1 MVRTDVAVDEGHKR
15 RGQGTAGKI
24 EAAHNLPRNILRG
37 ILSPMF
43 GDVERHDANW
53 VAVLPGHQVGNGGF
67 EIGFAEIGF
76 RDAGP
81 SVP

>member
-1 MVRTDVAVDEGHKR
+1 
-15 RGQGTAGKI
+15 
-24 EAAHNLPRNILRG
+24 
-37 ILSPMF
+37 MF